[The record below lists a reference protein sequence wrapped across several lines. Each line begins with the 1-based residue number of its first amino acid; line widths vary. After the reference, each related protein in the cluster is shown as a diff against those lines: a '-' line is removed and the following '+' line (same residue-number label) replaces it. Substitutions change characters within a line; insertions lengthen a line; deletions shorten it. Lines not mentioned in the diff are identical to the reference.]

1 MKYPA
6 DTKIAR
12 TDQFVETEIDGEI
25 ALMNHETGKFYTLA
39 GTAMRTWQLL
49 QDGVL
54 LEDVVATLSREYKVE
69 PQKCLEDIQLMM
81 SDLERGGL
89 IEIDD
94 NKTN

>member
-39 GTAMRTWQLL
+39 GTAVRTWQLIK
-49 QDGVL
+49 DGVR
-54 LEDVVATLSREYKVE
+54 LEDVVATLSREYEVE
-69 PQKCLEDIQLMM
+69 PQKCLEDIQTMLG
-81 SDLERGGL
+81 DLERGGL
-89 IEIDD
+89 IEIDKD
-94 NKTN
+94 EPI